1 MIEPG
6 NIRFGVEQEF
16 HMLRHFV
23 SVAEDKGAQMAD
35 AGFSTGDMRREIAL
49 LGSKF
54 FSGFAN
60 NIGQLLEKLFRFPYE
75 EMAGLN
81 GNRVLEF
88 RAPADV
94 YPDGIG
100 TLAVLPKSSL
110 SHTQQSQI
118 YFKEN
123 RSFMLAHLDVENLP
137 VTERCTLILKPHGT
151 GWIFI
156 TAYPGSAA
164 MPIPNAQMIAEL
176 YQACREFWAERV
188 FLKVR
193 ERSG

>member
-35 AGFSTGDMRREIAL
+35 AGFSTGDLRREL
-49 LGSKF
+49 ELPGSKF
-54 FSGFAN
+54 FSGLAN
-60 NIGQLLEKLFRFPYE
+60 NIEQLLEKLFRFPYE
-75 EMAGLN
+75 ETAGLN

-88 RAPADV
+88 RAPADI
-94 YPDGIG
+94 YPGGIG
-100 TLAVLPKSSL
+100 TLAVLPISSL
-110 SHTQQSQI
+110 SDNQQSQI

-123 RSFMLAHLDVENLP
+123 RSYLLAHLDVENLP
-137 VTERCTLILKPHGT
+137 ATDRCTLILKPHGT

-164 MPIPNAQMIAEL
+164 MPVPNAHMSAEL
-176 YQACREFWAERV
+176 YQACREFWADRV

-193 ERSG
+193 EQTG